1 MSDQFTSP
9 DQPMVTVMEAAKSA
23 GKGFERVEVMHGA
36 SFEKAR
42 TIVMVPTRGMVHHRV
57 VAAWQGLLSP
67 PNQARAFFFCAGDEV
82 GVAYNR
88 MIERVL
94 ADPELSTWDY
104 ILTLEDD
111 NLPPADA
118 HIRLL
123 ESIKDTRCDAVSGI
137 YWTKGDYQMP
147 MAYGDPAEYQATGRL
162 DFRPRTPD
170 ECRRAL
176 ANGLT
181 MPVNGIAMGCGLWRM
196 GLFREVAA
204 PWFVTVSDVIDGKA
218 QTYTQDLNFCEKA
231 VRQGKRFAVD
241 FRVRVGHLDV
251 RTGEVY

>member
-1 MSDQFTSP
+1 
-9 DQPMVTVMEAAKSA
+9 MVTVMEAAKSA

-57 VAAWQGLLSP
+57 VAAWHGLLSP

-82 GVAYNR
+82 GIAYNR

-170 ECRRAL
+170 ECKNAL

-204 PWFVTVSDVIDGKA
+204 PWFVTVSDVIDGRA

-251 RTGEVY
+251 ATGEVY